1 MTIEERAKK
10 SNSFRKDLIEL
21 LEKYNAEITVTNTD
35 GMDITFSMKDEAGNY
50 IIADS
55 MLTYNSSDYEIV
67 CEPKDIKKHFQIEDF

>member
-1 MTIEERAKK
+1 MKPKDKAKK
-10 SNSFRKDLIEL
+10 SNSFRNDLIEL

-67 CEPKDIKKHFQIEDF
+67 CEPKDIKKHFQIDL